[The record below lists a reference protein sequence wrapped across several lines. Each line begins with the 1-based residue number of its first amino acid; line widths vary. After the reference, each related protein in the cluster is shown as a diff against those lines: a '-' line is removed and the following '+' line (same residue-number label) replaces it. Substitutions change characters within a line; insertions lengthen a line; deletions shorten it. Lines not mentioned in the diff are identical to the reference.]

1 MSLKLRISEDM
12 KTAMRAKDAA
22 TLSTVRM
29 LLAAIKQ
36 VEVDERIEVDDAQIV
51 AIIGKMVK
59 QRKDA
64 AKIYAEAGRTDMAEK
79 EQAEIGVLSAYLPA
93 MLGEAE
99 IQAAI
104 AAAMAQTQA
113 SGMADMGKVM
123 AVLKPALA
131 GQADMAQVSQLLKA
145 ALQAL

>member
-1 MSLKLRISEDM
+1 MGLKLRISEDM
-12 KTAMRAKDAA
+12 KNAMRAKDTA

-36 VEVDERIEVDDAQIV
+36 VEVDERIEVDDAQVV

-64 AKIYAEAGRTDMAEK
+64 AKIYTEAGRADMAEK
-79 EQAEIGVLSAYLPA
+79 EQAEIAVLAAYLPA

-104 AAAMAQTQA
+104 AAAMAQAQA
-113 SGMADMGKVM
+113 AGMADMGKVM
-123 AVLKPALA
+123 AILKPALA